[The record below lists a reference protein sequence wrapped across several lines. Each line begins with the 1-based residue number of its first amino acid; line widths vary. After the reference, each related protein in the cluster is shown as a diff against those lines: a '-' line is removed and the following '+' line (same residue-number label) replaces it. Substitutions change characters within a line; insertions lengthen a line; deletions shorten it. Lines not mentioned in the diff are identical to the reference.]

1 MVLLDIAI
9 FLGRLHP
16 LIVHLPIGFLL
27 LAALL
32 HLLSR
37 RKKQLEHAVP
47 FILLLGFISAVLACI
62 FGYLL
67 SLTGTY
73 DIDQLTPHKN
83 SGIAL
88 AIFVGLLWLFQRRMH
103 PKLFTALLACMVLL
117 VSYSGHLGGSLTHG
131 SDYLSL
137 SGPRHPKD
145 TSNVAVEDTTRPAQH
160 INSDIPLTTNIT
172 KIDALRKEGWSIRV
186 MLEHPPMLDVTLP
199 AGSPQKNLKTDLAGL
214 EKNIIWLNLS
224 GNNLTD
230 PDLTFLSQLS
240 NLEKLRLE
248 NNPLTDDITTPL
260 QNLHHLESVN
270 LNETK
275 LTDKGLS
282 NLKGNPSIKRIYTW
296 KTRVKQP

>member
-88 AIFVGLLWLFQRRMH
+88 AIFVGLLWLFQRRMP

-199 AGSPQKNLKTDLAGL
+199 EGSPQKNLKTDLAGL

-224 GNNLTD
+224 SNNLTD

-260 QNLHHLESVN
+260 QNLHHLESIN